1 MLSAKQFATVL
12 YRSSRSPVLRRSLPP
27 PPPGAAS
34 MAISA
39 RLALRGVLSNAL
51 T

>member
-12 YRSSRSPVLRRSLPP
+12 YRSSRSPVLRRSP